1 MRTATRAMLAV
12 ILVLVPAVSA
22 LGAPQAELWPRW
34 EAHDPGSELRV
45 DHRLWGNFLDA
56 NLITDDPSGINLVR
70 YGEVSAADRRALSRY
85 LERLQEVEVSGLNR
99 DEQIAYW
106 LNLYNAATVD
116 IILEEY
122 PVDSIRDIGPGLF
135 ASGPWDEEILRV
147 EGQALTLNDVEHRI
161 LRPIWQDP
169 RIHYAVNCASI
180 GCPNLHPVPF
190 TAANWERIFEEA
202 AATYISH
209 PRGLRF
215 DGNRLVLSSIYEW
228 FVADFGGD
236 LDGVIDH
243 VLPYLADTRTAQR
256 LRDFDGRV
264 RYEYDW
270 SLNEP

>member
-1 MRTATRAMLAV
+1 MRTASRAAIPALLA
-12 ILVLVPAVSA
+12 LLPAASA

-34 EAHDPGSELRV
+34 EAHDQGSERRV
-45 DHRLWGNFLDA
+45 DHGAWGRFLDEY
-56 NLITDDPSGINLVR
+56 LVTDDPAGIALVR
-70 YGEVSAADRRALSRY
+70 YAEVSSADRRALSGY
-85 LERLQEVEVSGLNR
+85 LERLQEVEVSDLNR
-99 DEQIAYW
+99 DEQLAYW

-116 IILEEY
+116 IILDEY

-147 EGQALTLNDVEHRI
+147 EGQPLTLNDVEHRI

-169 RIHYAVNCASI
+169 RIHYGVNCASI
-180 GCPNLHPVPF
+180 GCPNLHPEPF

-202 AATYISH
+202 AETYITH
-209 PRGLRF
+209 PRGLRLE
-215 DGNRLVLSSIYEW
+215 GNRLVLSSIYEW
-228 FVADFGGD
+228 FVEDFGGD
-236 LDGVIDH
+236 LDGVLEH
-243 VLPYLADTRTAQR
+243 VGGYVDSETARR